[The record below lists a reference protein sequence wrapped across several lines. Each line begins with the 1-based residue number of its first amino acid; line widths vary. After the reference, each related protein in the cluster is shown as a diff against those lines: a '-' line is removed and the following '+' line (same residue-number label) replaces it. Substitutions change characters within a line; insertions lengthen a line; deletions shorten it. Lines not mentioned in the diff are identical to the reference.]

1 MNNNLILQP
10 AITLALFTL
19 TILLLILMKRVR
31 AAVNKQVQIDDFK
44 YGESDTVPIW
54 VCLPNRN
61 FMNLLEVPILFYVVS
76 IFIFITQHVDML
88 FVYLAWA
95 YVVLRIVHSVIHL
108 GYNNVVHRALI
119 FGLSNAVLVI
129 MWLRI
134 ALISYI

>member
-19 TILLLILMKRVR
+19 TVLLLILMKRVR

-95 YVVLRIVHSVIHL
+95 YVVLRIVHSAIHL

>member
-76 IFIFITQHVDML
+76 IFIFITQHVDIL

-95 YVVLRIVHSVIHL
+95 YVVLRIVHSAIHL

>member
-1 MNNNLILQP
+1 MNSNLILQP
-10 AITLALFTL
+10 AMALALFTL
-19 TILLLILMKRVR
+19 TVLLLILMKRIR
-31 AAVNKQVQIDDFK
+31 AAVNKQVKIDDFK
-44 YGESDTVPIW
+44 YGESDTVPVW

-95 YVVLRIVHSVIHL
+95 YVVLRIIHSAIHL

-134 ALISYI
+134 AFISYV

>member
-1 MNNNLILQP
+1 MNSNLILQP
-10 AITLALFTL
+10 AMALALFTL
-19 TILLLILMKRVR
+19 TVLLLILMKRIR
-31 AAVNKQVQIDDFK
+31 AAVNKQVKIDDFK
-44 YGESDTVPIW
+44 YGESDTVPVW

-61 FMNLLEVPILFYVVS
+61 FMNLLEVPLLFYVVS
-76 IFIFITQHVDML
+76 IFIFITQHVDIL

-95 YVVLRIVHSVIHL
+95 YVVLRVIHSAIHL

-134 ALISYI
+134 AFISYV

>member
-1 MNNNLILQP
+1 
-10 AITLALFTL
+10 
-19 TILLLILMKRVR
+19 MKRIR
-31 AAVNKQVQIDDFK
+31 AAVNKQVKIDDFK
-44 YGESDTVPIW
+44 YGESDTVPVW

-61 FMNLLEVPILFYVVS
+61 FMNLLEVPLLFYVVS

-95 YVVLRIVHSVIHL
+95 YVVLRIVHSAIHL

>member
-61 FMNLLEVPILFYVVS
+61 FMNLLEVPILFYVVI

-95 YVVLRIVHSVIHL
+95 YVVLRIIHSAIHL

>member
-95 YVVLRIVHSVIHL
+95 YVVLRIIHSAIHL

>member
-61 FMNLLEVPILFYVVS
+61 FMNLLEVPLLFYVVS

-95 YVVLRIVHSVIHL
+95 YVVLRIVHSAIHL

>member
-95 YVVLRIVHSVIHL
+95 YVVLRIVHSAIHL

>member
-95 YVVLRIVHSVIHL
+95 YVVLRIVHSAIQM
-108 GYNNVVHRALI
+108 
-119 FGLSNAVLVI
+119 NAFLA
-129 MWLRI
+129 M
-134 ALISYI
+134 

>member
-61 FMNLLEVPILFYVVS
+61 FMNLLEVPLLFYVVS
-76 IFIFITQHVDML
+76 IFIFITQHVDIL

-95 YVVLRIVHSVIHL
+95 YVVLRIVHSAIHL

>member
-44 YGESDTVPIW
+44 YGESDTVPVW

-61 FMNLLEVPILFYVVS
+61 FMNLLEVPLLFYVVS
-76 IFIFITQHVDML
+76 IFIFITQHVDIL

-95 YVVLRIVHSVIHL
+95 YVVLRIVHSAIHL

>member
-19 TILLLILMKRVR
+19 TILLLILMKRIR
-31 AAVNKQVQIDDFK
+31 AAVNKQVKIDDFK
-44 YGESDTVPIW
+44 YGESDTVPVW

-61 FMNLLEVPILFYVVS
+61 FMNLLEVPLLFYVVS
-76 IFIFITQHVDML
+76 IFIFITQHVDIL

-95 YVVLRIVHSVIHL
+95 YVVLRVIHSAIHL

-134 ALISYI
+134 AFISYV

>member
-1 MNNNLILQP
+1 MNSNLILQP
-10 AITLALFTL
+10 AMALALFTL
-19 TILLLILMKRVR
+19 TVLLLILMKRIR
-31 AAVNKQVQIDDFK
+31 AAVNKQVKIDDFK

-95 YVVLRIVHSVIHL
+95 YVVLRIVHSAIHL

>member
-61 FMNLLEVPILFYVVS
+61 FMNLLEVPIFFYIVS

-95 YVVLRIVHSVIHL
+95 YVVLRIVHSAIHL